1 MLGMLVKVLYK
12 NRTCR
17 MEGEGKKGEREGGRG
32 TIAVNALR
40 SWKFD
45 IFHNAEM
52 QEYKDEAL
60 SFISSVSVGNSHQDQ
75 AAQPPLI
82 PFTEVFKFT

>member
-1 MLGMLVKVLYK
+1 M
-12 NRTCR
+12 
-17 MEGEGKKGEREGGRG
+17 
-32 TIAVNALR
+32 IAVDTLQ

-45 IFHNAEM
+45 VFHNAEM

-75 AAQPPLI
+75 AAHPPLI
-82 PFTEVFKFT
+82 PFTEVFKVYIITQMLATYQCLITGT